1 MYPSTKMTGLESL
14 LGNFLVAHRLR
25 LLPSLSRAHVQSLV
39 GELRS
44 CKPRGLKQKRACNH
58 FCRKSQLS
66 TRVTHILVMLG
77 LDKWLSTPWS
87 LSSSLWFS
95 RKDKKYALNI
105 SNGELTV
112 THIHARMHTH
122 IRSWGLVSHPSS
134 HLAHKAGLVPSGS
147 LPTRVPPFLVPWT
160 WLTIRLF
167 FWTGPAAA
175 TVWRSR
181 CHEIIWQS

>member
-122 IRSWGLVSHPSS
+122 THTRARACMHLNQTLHGAILARCVMHSSIFYFNWKAIQIIPHKINFSKHSWVS
-134 HLAHKAGLVPSGS
+134 
-147 LPTRVPPFLVPWT
+147 
-160 WLTIRLF
+160 I
-167 FWTGPAAA
+167 
-175 TVWRSR
+175 
-181 CHEIIWQS
+181 